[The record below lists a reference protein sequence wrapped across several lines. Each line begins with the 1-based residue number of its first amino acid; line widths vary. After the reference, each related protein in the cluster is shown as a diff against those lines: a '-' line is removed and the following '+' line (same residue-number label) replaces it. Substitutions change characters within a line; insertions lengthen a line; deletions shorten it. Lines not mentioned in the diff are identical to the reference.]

1 MIIGDTMV
9 DLNITMKSVIRN
21 KKNRLDLS
29 RDELEYAFNGYLA
42 GTIPDYQMSALLMA
56 IVINGMTERE
66 TIDLTDIFVKSGK
79 TMDLSSING
88 VKVDKH
94 STGGVGDKTTLVV
107 GPIVAAL
114 GGHVAK
120 MSGRGLGVTGG
131 TIDRLESIPGFK
143 TELTEAEFIEQ
154 VKTVGF
160 AITSQTADLA
170 PLDKKIYALR
180 DVTGTTESIPLIAS
194 SIMSKKIAGGADKI
208 LIDIKYG
215 SGALIQDQSEAYK
228 LEKVLKA
235 IGTHYGK
242 EVQVVISDMNKPL
255 GTMIGNSLEVVE
267 AILTLQNKVHNDF
280 SELCIELAGY
290 MVAMTFGLT
299 LEDGKYK
306 AKEALETGRAYQ
318 KFLEFVQAQGGDL
331 NGLKISPNKVELKCG
346 YNGKLV
352 GIDAYKFGNLSCELG
367 AGRLSKDDKID
378 PTVGI
383 ELKADIGQMVK
394 YGDLLAIV
402 YYGAKGCPQIN
413 VNQYFKIDTIRSVT
427 TK

>member
-1 MIIGDTMV
+1 MA

-29 RDELEYAFNGYLA
+29 RDELEYAFNGYLQ

-66 TIDLTDIFVKSGK
+66 TIDLTDIFIKSGK

-94 STGGVGDKTTLVV
+94 STGGVGDKTSLVV
-107 GPIVAAL
+107 GPIVASL

-120 MSGRGLGVTGG
+120 MSGRGLGITGG
-131 TIDRLESIPGFK
+131 TIDKLESIPGFK
-143 TELTEAEFIEQ
+143 TELTEEEFIEQ
-154 VKTVGF
+154 VKRVGF

-290 MVAMTFGLT
+290 MTAMTFGLT

-306 AKEALETGRAYQ
+306 AKEAIETGRAYQ

-331 NGLKISPNKVELKCG
+331 NGIKISPNKVELKCG

-367 AGRLSKDDKID
+367 AGRLNKDDKVD

-383 ELKADIGQMVK
+383 ELKAEIGQMVK
-394 YGDLLAIV
+394 YGDLLAVV
-402 YYGAKGCPQIN
+402 YYGTKGCPQIN
-413 VNQYFKIDTIRSVT
+413 INQYFKIDTIRSVT

>member
-1 MIIGDTMV
+1 MA

-21 KKNRLDLS
+21 KKNRLDLT
-29 RDELEYAFNGYLA
+29 RDELEYAFNGYLE

-79 TMDLSSING
+79 VMDLSSING

-107 GPIVAAL
+107 GPIVASL

>member
-1 MIIGDTMV
+1 MIIGDTMA

-154 VKTVGF
+154 VKTIGF

-367 AGRLSKDDKID
+367 AGRLSKDDKVD

-394 YGDLLAIV
+394 YGDLLAVV